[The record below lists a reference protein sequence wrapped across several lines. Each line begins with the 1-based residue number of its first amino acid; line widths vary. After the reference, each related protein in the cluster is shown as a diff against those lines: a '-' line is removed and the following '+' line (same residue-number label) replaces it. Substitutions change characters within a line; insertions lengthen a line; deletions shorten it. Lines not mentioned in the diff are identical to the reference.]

1 MVAGKE
7 DMKVAAVV
15 CLGYP
20 LKVALSLSPFVLQI
34 YISSAYKFYAKRSL
48 CMKTR
53 LYLSCSDFRCVS
65 QLPA

>member
-7 DMKVAAVV
+7 DMEVAAVV

-20 LKVALSLSPFVLQI
+20 LKVALSLSPLCC
-34 YISSAYKFYAKRSL
+34 KFAVHVPDKFDAKRSL

-53 LYLSCSDFRCVS
+53 L
-65 QLPA
+65 